1 MEQRNNQLLDGAP
14 QDEVPIGAARVSE
27 QPRAQGQGQSSANDA
42 GLQQGD
48 TMSHQDRAPGDST
61 SAQRAGGQSQ
71 GGLDMGNESFE
82 GSSLGGQAS
91 PDASGTLFGRD
102 EPNDSG
108 ENWIDPTTGQAEEEG
123 FAREGHGAAD
133 PMMKSPGAGRDPA
146 KSADLDG
153 E

>member
-14 QDEVPIGAARVSE
+14 QDEAANGPARVSE

-42 GLQQGD
+42 GLRQGD
-48 TMSHQDRAPGDST
+48 TMSNQDRAPSDST

-71 GGLDMGNESFE
+71 GGLAMGNESFE

-91 PDASGTLFGRD
+91 SDAKAPQFVRD

-108 ENWIDPTTGQAEEEG
+108 ENCIDPTTGEANSEG
-123 FAREGHGAAD
+123 CAPDGHGAAD
-133 PMMKSPGAGRDPA
+133 PMVKLQETGRDPA
-146 KSADLDG
+146 KSSDLDG
-153 E
+153 Q